1 MSGQDQ
7 GWKIGTGVENRLIV
21 EIVTSVSLR
30 IRVKGYVIYSQ
41 LVYNLVC
48 NKRKG
53 QGILKTT

>member
-1 MSGQDQ
+1 M
-7 GWKIGTGVENRLIV
+7 GTGVENRLIV

-30 IRVKGYVIYSQ
+30 VRVKGYFIYSQ

-53 QGILKTT
+53 QGILLSFTIVISL